1 MTCWQGRGE
10 KWSIFP
16 QDPPRSLLTAVR
28 TLRAPVQPQNSSSPA
43 PHPRLAR
50 AALCRTRALPAPHLR
65 LTRASP
71 APRPRRTV
79 PHPRLA
85 RAAPAWMRTCALPAP
100 PHPRRTRASPVPHP
114 SLARAAHAARLR
126 LLATIGYLQILVKVI
141 GSEGLDARS
150 AFRKF

>member
-1 MTCWQGRGE
+1 MVNV
-10 KWSIFP
+10 S
-16 QDPPRSLLTAVR
+16 PRPSAQLVDSCAHPT
-28 TLRAPVQPQNSSSPA
+28 RAPMQPQNSSRPA

-126 LLATIGYLQILVKVI
+126 LLATIGYLQILVNVT
-141 GSEGLDARS
+141 GSQGLDARS

>member
-1 MTCWQGRGE
+1 MVNV
-10 KWSIFP
+10 S
-16 QDPPRSLLTAVR
+16 PRPSAQLVDSCA
-28 TLRAPVQPQNSSSPA
+28 
-43 PHPRLAR
+43 HP
-50 AALCRTRALPAPHLR
+50 TRAHAAAKLIQAC
-65 LTRASP
+65 ASP

-85 RAAPAWMRTCALPAP
+85 RATLAPHPRLTRASPAPHCAAPAPRPRRTCASPA

-126 LLATIGYLQILVKVI
+126 LLATIGYLQILVNVT
-141 GSEGLDARS
+141 GSQGLDARS

>member
-1 MTCWQGRGE
+1 MVNV
-10 KWSIFP
+10 S
-16 QDPPRSLLTAVR
+16 PRPSAQLVDSCA
-28 TLRAPVQPQNSSSPA
+28 
-43 PHPRLAR
+43 HP
-50 AALCRTRALPAPHLR
+50 TRAHAAAKLIQS
-65 LTRASP
+65 RASP

-85 RAAPAWMRTCALPAP
+85 RATLAPHPRLTRASPAPHCAAPAPRPRRTCMRTCALPAP

-126 LLATIGYLQILVKVI
+126 LLATIGYLQILVNVT
-141 GSEGLDARS
+141 GSQGLDARS